1 MKSAKPVFPIKFFNC
16 YHANMTQQQWSFLTF
31 SSNSWW
37 HIRFRQSNRTTTI
50 CICESCETQL
60 SPPLVF
66 DNPIVELGTPVLKFV
81 NMLWSSYMA
90 PFSRCNRRTFAE
102 LIDDD
107 VFFILRFLVRACHFL
122 WSMAKNRRRES
133 HKIRE
138 IKNAP
143 PYPHLS
149 KTKCV
154 TNRIFLK
161 INDVR

>member
-1 MKSAKPVFPIKFFNC
+1 MPTWHNSNGHFWHSLRIHGGTSVSGNQIAPLWNTT
-16 YHANMTQQQWSFLTF
+16 NWF
-31 SSNSWW
+31 SIN
-37 HIRFRQSNRTTTI
+37 TI

-107 VFFILRFLVRACHFL
+107 VFFILPFLVRACHFL